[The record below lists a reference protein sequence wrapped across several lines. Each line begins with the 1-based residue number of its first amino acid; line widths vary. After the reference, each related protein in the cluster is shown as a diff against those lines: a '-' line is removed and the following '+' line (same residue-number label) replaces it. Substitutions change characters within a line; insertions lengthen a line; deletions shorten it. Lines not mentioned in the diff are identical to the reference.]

1 MDWVKAYLS
10 IWTELQAYIKEY
22 HTTGLTWSKT
32 VSAGSTGSLGMSL
45 ARSPW
50 QERSWC
56 ELLSSS
62 LLFQGPVATAGAK
75 AAPAPPAGAAPPPPG
90 PPPPPAPVSS
100 STDDSA
106 SRSALFAQ
114 INRGEGIT
122 SGTSG
127 PQGGRELLCCCS
139 CCCCSLFSCPP
150 SKHLIKMDIKP
161 SLGLAAGGST
171 FPGTK

>member
-32 VSAGSTGSLGMSL
+32 VSAGCTGSPGASPGSPRHQ
-45 ARSPW
+45 RSRC
-50 QERSWC
+50 Q
-56 ELLSSS
+56 LISSP

-75 AAPAPPAGAAPPPPG
+75 APPAPPAGLAPPPPG
-90 PPPPPAPVSS
+90 PPPPPPAPVSS

-127 PQGGRELLCCCS
+127 HGEGGGTAVLL
-139 CCCCSLFSCPP
+139 LLVFLLPLNAP
-150 SKHLIKMDIKP
+150 
-161 SLGLAAGGST
+161 A
-171 FPGTK
+171 